1 MAYSEYMYEPSDIND
16 EMFLSDVP
24 VDMLKESIQNQF
36 SNPLEYRKRDYL
48 QTYMTKYVISKDN
61 MEEDELE
68 TLQKLDE
75 GFISFML
82 KIFDEYLD
90 ISINDID
97 QLPTEDQH
105 ELLQLTYRF
114 FIKMIKKNFV
124 SVVIN
129 YIDENKSDLCE
140 LLPKKKDVTTMA
152 FKAEID
158 NDDDIL
164 ILANL
169 KDVIRIVL
177 LETNFGVDEF
187 LDLCRSDSY
196 SLEYEFVKSKFED
209 FTLVG
214 NFVEKYIHMIDLDF
228 FGQLESKIRNRIL
241 KRYPKRKKDKEKVE

>member
-1 MAYSEYMYEPSDIND
+1 
-16 EMFLSDVP
+16 
-24 VDMLKESIQNQF
+24 
-36 SNPLEYRKRDYL
+36 
-48 QTYMTKYVISKDN
+48 

-177 LETNFGVDEF
+177 LETDFGVDEF
-187 LDLCRSDSY
+187 LDLS
-196 SLEYEFVKSKFED
+196 
-209 FTLVG
+209 
-214 NFVEKYIHMIDLDF
+214 
-228 FGQLESKIRNRIL
+228 IL
-241 KRYPKRKKDKEKVE
+241 YC

>member
-129 YIDENKSDLCE
+129 YIDENKSD
-140 LLPKKKDVTTMA
+140 
-152 FKAEID
+152 
-158 NDDDIL
+158 
-164 ILANL
+164 
-169 KDVIRIVL
+169 
-177 LETNFGVDEF
+177 
-187 LDLCRSDSY
+187 
-196 SLEYEFVKSKFED
+196 
-209 FTLVG
+209 
-214 NFVEKYIHMIDLDF
+214 
-228 FGQLESKIRNRIL
+228 
-241 KRYPKRKKDKEKVE
+241 